1 MSASVSASA
10 DGRGRAGGMPHLG
23 REMSAH
29 MYVRLTKHDQDFP
42 HEELKCV
49 L

>member
-1 MSASVSASA
+1 MSASASA
-10 DGRGRAGGMPHLG
+10 YRRGRAGGMPHLG

-29 MYVRLTKHDQDFP
+29 MYVRLAEHDQDFP